1 LQIYYGKNHLHEIYR
16 FYTVYNRKMRTTRV
30 VKWLKMGDLSKK
42 GLSKHGEICVDLFY
56 KM

>member
-1 LQIYYGKNHLHEIYR
+1 MQIYYGKNHLHEIYR